1 MLRSWSLTLV
11 GLVSWFAVLAASAQD
26 ASELPSAVEV
36 RTKLEQW
43 VLTKQLTSA
52 ESAAWASEKTNLGE
66 LNGLRR
72 QEIEQLKAF
81 AVAAGERVTELAGKR
96 EAFAE
101 EEKNLK
107 TWRRELENTVT
118 DLESRVRTMIPV
130 FPQPLRDEVAEAIA
144 RLEESD
150 DAEDAPLQQRAR
162 DVMMVLQ
169 AYQKHQNEITVLT
182 EVRELGGQRREVEVL
197 YLGLSEA
204 WFVDASGRFSGV
216 GHPTATGWQWQEDS
230 SLASQVRQAIE
241 LQARRAEPAFVTL
254 PISGGSLTPDPVN
267 PNPTPA
273 P

>member
-1 MLRSWSLTLV
+1 MLRSWSLSLL
-11 GLVSWFAVLAASAQD
+11 GLIFWLAAPAVSAQEA
-26 ASELPSAVEV
+26 ASLPSAVEV

-43 VLTKQLTSA
+43 VLTKQLISA
-52 ESAAWASEKTNLGE
+52 ESAAWESEKANLGE

-72 QEIEQLKAF
+72 QEIDQLKTF
-81 AVAAGERVTELAGKR
+81 AEAAGERVTELAGKR

-107 TWRRELENTVT
+107 AWRRELEDTVT

-130 FPQPLRDEVAEAIA
+130 FPQPLRDEVAEVIV
-144 RLEESD
+144 RLEVSGDSEP
-150 DAEDAPLQQRAR
+150 APLQQRAR
-162 DVMMVLQ
+162 DVMMLLQ

-197 YLGLSEA
+197 YMGLNEA
-204 WFVDASGRFSGV
+204 WFVDASGRFSGS
-216 GHPTATGWQWQEDS
+216 GQPTATGWQWREDS
-230 SLASQVRQAIE
+230 SLAPRVRQAIE

-254 PISGGSLTPDPVN
+254 PISGASLGPAPAK
-267 PNPTPA
+267 PNPTTA

>member
-1 MLRSWSLTLV
+1 MLRSWSFSLL
-11 GLVSWFAVLAASAQD
+11 GLVFWFAALAASAQE
-26 ASELPSAVEV
+26 ATELPSAVEV

-43 VLTKQLTSA
+43 VLTKQITSA
-52 ESAAWASEKTNLGE
+52 ESAAWASEKANLGE

-81 AVAAGERVTELAGKR
+81 AVAVGERVTELAGKQ
-96 EAFAE
+96 EAFVE

-107 TWRRELENTVT
+107 TWRRELEATVA
-118 DLESRVRTMIPV
+118 DLESRVRAMIPV
-130 FPQPLRDEVAEAIA
+130 FPQPFRDEVTEAIT

-150 DAEDAPLQQRAR
+150 EAADAPIQQRAR

-182 EVRELGGQRREVEVL
+182 EVREMGGQRREVEVL
-197 YLGLSEA
+197 YIGLHEA
-204 WFVDASGRFSGV
+204 WYVDASGRFSGV
-216 GHPTATGWQWQEDS
+216 GQPTVTGWQWREDNG
-230 SLASQVRQAIE
+230 LASRVRQAIE

-254 PISGGSLTPDPVN
+254 PISGTPQEQGSAIPTA
-267 PNPTPA
+267 TPA

>member
-1 MLRSWSLTLV
+1 MLRSWSLSLV
-11 GLVSWFAVLAASAQD
+11 GLVSSFAALAASAQE
-26 ASELPSAVEV
+26 AATLPSAVEV

-81 AVAAGERVTELAGKR
+81 ATSAGERVTELAGKR
-96 EAFAE
+96 EALAE

-107 TWRRELENTVT
+107 TWRRELETTVT
-118 DLESRVRTMIPV
+118 DLEARVRTMIPV
-130 FPQPLRDEVAEAIA
+130 FPQPLRDEVAEAIT
-144 RLEESD
+144 RLEEND
-150 DAEDAPLQQRAR
+150 EAAEAPLQQRAR
-162 DVMMVLQ
+162 DVMMILQ
-169 AYQKHQNEITVLT
+169 AYQKHQNDITVLT

-197 YLGLSEA
+197 YLGLDEA

-216 GHPTATGWQWQEDS
+216 GHPTTSGWQWREDA
-230 SLASQVRQAIE
+230 SLAPRVRQAIE
-241 LQARRAEPAFVTL
+241 IQARSAAPGFAIL
-254 PISGGSLTPDPVN
+254 PISGAPPTQAPATS
-267 PNPTPA
+267 NPTPA